1 MRPHRPVSRP
11 TATAALATVAA
22 VVLSLGTVAA
32 SPASAAS
39 AASPASAA
47 SAASAGKSRPTK
59 VATRTVVFD
68 LANTNDTDVAC
79 LPDNRAHQVRGRLVG
94 PQKMVRGNARSS
106 RINVLVHDAG
116 TGAWFWNQRRYPAF
130 DYATQLAQRGQ
141 TFLVLDR
148 LGYDRS
154 PLADGDDTC
163 LGAQAHLLHQVVQ
176 KLYAGTY
183 RFTGRG
189 IGDPPHAGTVVVQG
203 HGTGAAIAQIEAA
216 EYDDTAGLVLM
227 SWSGRNASADA
238 VAEARRQSPVCARG
252 ATYAPFGASAMDFR
266 RLLFASAPT
275 RVQRSAVRL
284 RNSTPCGDV
293 TSLAS
298 AVSVTAT
305 SASKV
310 EVPVLLMFGSADRRL
325 RPGTARA
332 TARSFSNSRGVSL
345 AVVRGAGSAL
355 PLERQAPR
363 TRGTVLRWLKRL

>member
-1 MRPHRPVSRP
+1 MFNSMLPHRTRSRA
-11 TATAALATVAA
+11 TTIAALATTAALA
-22 VVLSLGTVAA
+22 LSLGTVTA
-32 SPASAAS
+32 STASTASAPAQS
-39 AASPASAA
+39 ATTQSKP
-47 SAASAGKSRPTK
+47 KR

-94 PQKMVRGNARSS
+94 PRKKVRGNGRSS

-116 TGAWFWNQRRYPAF
+116 TGAWFWNQRRHPAY
-130 DYATQLAQRGQ
+130 DYATQLAKRGQ

-238 VAEARRQSPVCARG
+238 VAESRRQNAVCARS
-252 ATYAPFGASAMDFR
+252 ATYAPFGASPMDYR
-266 RLLFASAPT
+266 RLLFASAPGP
-275 RVQRSAVRL
+275 VQRSAARL

-305 SASKV
+305 SASRV
-310 EVPVLLMFGSADRRL
+310 EVPVLLMYGSADRRM
-325 RPGTARA
+325 RPGTARD
-332 TARSFSNSRGVSL
+332 TARSFSRSRGVTL
-345 AVVRGAGSAL
+345 ATIQGAGSAL

-363 TRGTVLRWLKRL
+363 TRGTVLRWLNRL